1 MKSTNSLLLITLF
14 LLFGNYLNAQ
24 VGMGNR
30 FGRQRTAI
38 PQSPTPPKEPEK
50 LTAKE
55 YVDKEMPEIKELMEL
70 DPFEEA
76 VVRSILEKYVQ
87 KRMELQILQLEPKK
101 MKEEYEKI
109 REMQNAELKA
119 GLPEEKFQT
128 YLELLENRSK
138 VKRKQKKKKKNK
150 D

>member
-1 MKSTNSLLLITLF
+1 MKSIHSLFLITFF
-14 LLFGNYLNAQ
+14 LLFGASLNAQ
-24 VGMGNR
+24 VGMQNR

-38 PQSPTPPKEPEK
+38 PQAQEAPKEPEK
-50 LTAKE
+50 LTAAQ

-101 MKEEYEKI
+101 MQEEYTKI
-109 REMQNAELKA
+109 QELQDAELKA

-128 YLELLENRSK
+128 YLELRENRSK

-150 D
+150 S